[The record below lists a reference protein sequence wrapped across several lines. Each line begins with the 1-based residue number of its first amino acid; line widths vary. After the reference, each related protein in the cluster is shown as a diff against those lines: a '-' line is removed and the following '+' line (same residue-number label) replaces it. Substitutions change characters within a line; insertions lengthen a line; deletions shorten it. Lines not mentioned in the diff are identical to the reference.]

1 MSHLL
6 LKTTGI
12 FIFIFGLQLLNI
24 QLKFSIRTP
33 DNTTQNQTY
42 EPPNLGFSDDN
53 SQGAGTR

>member
-6 LKTTGI
+6 LKATGI

-24 QLKFSIRTP
+24 QLNFIIRTP

-53 SQGAGTR
+53 NQGAGTR

>member
-1 MSHLL
+1 M
-6 LKTTGI
+6 
-12 FIFIFGLQLLNI
+12 FGLQLLNI
-24 QLKFSIRTP
+24 QLNFSIRTP